1 MREISE
7 PHKNRDV
14 EVLRA
19 LAILLVLAF
28 HWAPHPLAGLG
39 RARAL
44 FESYSAL
51 WSGVDLFFCIS
62 GFVITTSLLRDPDLG
77 SVRARFPGF
86 AFPFWIR
93 RLWRLW
99 PSAWL
104 WIAISVALACWF
116 NSTGLFGTPATTGRD
131 ALMAVLNVYNFHGYA
146 CTRSHSCGALS
157 VYWSLSLEEQFY
169 FVFPFLVFF
178 LPRRALIAVLFAI
191 ALSQCALYRPVQL
204 DANTTSLLWL
214 TRTDA
219 ICYGALIALWRGSS
233 SYQVARPELLD
244 SRTMRWLVSGLLTGV
259 LAFAAAPA
267 LGIRIGTGIL
277 GLASAVFVWI
287 ASYGADYVL
296 PRIRII
302 ETVVAWLGSRSYSLY
317 LTHEVGARLSAEL
330 RARVP
335 TLAHGAIGIV
345 GGMSLT
351 ILLTAAFSEWNF
363 RYVELPLR
371 RIGRD
376 KARKSARDAGAARA
390 ADGVT

>member
-1 MREISE
+1 M
-7 PHKNRDV
+7 
-14 EVLRA
+14 
-19 LAILLVLAF
+19 
-28 HWAPHPLAGLG
+28 
-39 RARAL
+39 
-44 FESYSAL
+44 
-51 WSGVDLFFCIS
+51 
-62 GFVITTSLLRDPDLG
+62 
-77 SVRARFPGF
+77 
-86 AFPFWIR
+86 
-93 RLWRLW
+93 
-99 PSAWL
+99 
-104 WIAISVALACWF
+104 
-116 NSTGLFGTPATTGRD
+116 
-131 ALMAVLNVYNFHGYA
+131 
-146 CTRSHSCGALS
+146 
-157 VYWSLSLEEQFY
+157 
-169 FVFPFLVFF
+169 FF